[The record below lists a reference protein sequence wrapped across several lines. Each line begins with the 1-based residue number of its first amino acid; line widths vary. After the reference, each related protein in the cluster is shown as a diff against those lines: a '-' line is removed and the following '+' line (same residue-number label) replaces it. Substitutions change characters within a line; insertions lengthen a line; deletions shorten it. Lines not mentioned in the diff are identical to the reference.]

1 MNLMRLKNSVPL
13 SDIKYAPRR
22 GTLPSPGQNTLPAL
36 RVQDVVDP
44 GKPLPPLLSGQD
56 GREVVVQRP
65 GAGVLL
71 QEALVDDVVDLSL
84 EVAPHVAL
92 PRAGWRKFL
101 VRSKA
106 LRYLI
111 VIILSL
117 ATLSRICCHVTGV
130 RMLDATWAS
139 MVASILPSL
148 SLSLMTLS
156 MPTMAFCVWA
166 DIDFSCYVDH
176 FESS

>member
-36 RVQDVVDP
+36 RVQDVVDL

-56 GREVVVQRP
+56 EREVVVQRP

-71 QEALVDDVVDLSL
+71 QEALVDEVVDLSL
-84 EVAPHVAL
+84 EGAPHVAL

-111 VIILSL
+111 SQHCHYLVFGDIVTNLLPRHWGKNVGRHLGLNGGLHTAITVTVTNDPEHADHGLIKSL
-117 ATLSRICCHVTGV
+117 T
-130 RMLDATWAS
+130 
-139 MVASILPSL
+139 SL
-148 SLSLMTLS
+148 LCLG
-156 MPTMAFCVWA
+156 
-166 DIDFSCYVDH
+166 
-176 FESS
+176 

>member
-36 RVQDVVDP
+36 RVQDVVDL

-71 QEALVDDVVDLSL
+71 QEALVDEVVDLSL
-84 EVAPHVAL
+84 EGAPHVAL
-92 PRAGWRKFL
+92 PRAEWRKFL
-101 VRSKA
+101 
-106 LRYLI
+106 
-111 VIILSL
+111 
-117 ATLSRICCHVTGV
+117 VTGV

-156 MPTMAFCVWA
+156 MPTMASLTSLLCLG
-166 DIDFSCYVDH
+166 
-176 FESS
+176 